1 MSSQTTLSLAR
12 NTKTEFVHSS
22 ADHVKV
28 RRCDRTLLRVS
39 LMIRYKDTLKIHGVH
54 ICPSEIE
61 RIIREHPEVVDCV
74 VAGVRG
80 ACQSDGIVPR
90 AWLVLSESA
99 KAKGADCMLGA
110 IEEFLRGRLS
120 DQHWLHGGFEVID
133 EVLLR
138 FAHLHYP
145 WRTTDKLP

>member
-1 MSSQTTLSLAR
+1 M
-12 NTKTEFVHSS
+12 
-22 ADHVKV
+22 
-28 RRCDRTLLRVS
+28 
-39 LMIRYKDTLKIHGVH
+39 
-54 ICPSEIE
+54 E

-80 ACQSDGIVPR
+80 ARHSDGLVPR

-99 KAKGADCMLGA
+99 KAKGVACMLGA

-133 EVLLR
+133 EVLSQI
-138 FAHLHYP
+138 AYHQ
-145 WRTTDKLP
+145 WRTTDLTSNLDSKIAVRESTTS